1 MTMIPTDA
9 QIRQQAE
16 RLAARL
22 RALGATLAA
31 AESCTGGW
39 VCKALTDLPGSSEWF
54 GHGLVTY
61 SNAAKQQWLQVSP
74 ESLQRHGAVSE
85 QVVREMAHGALACS
99 GADLALAVSGVA
111 GPAGGTPDKP
121 VGTVWFAWARRRG
134 AEVELAS
141 DLQHFQGDREAVR
154 RQAVWHALAGVLA
167 IA

>member
-1 MTMIPTDA
+1 MIPGDG
-9 QIRQQAE
+9 QIREQAE
-16 RLAARL
+16 RLAARM
-22 RALGATLAA
+22 RAMGATLAV

-39 VCKALTDLPGSSEWF
+39 VCKALTDLPGSSDWF

-61 SNAAKQQWLQVSP
+61 SNAAKQQWLDVSP
-74 ESLQRHGAVSE
+74 GSLQRHGAVSE
-85 QVVREMAHGALACS
+85 QVVREMAQAVLARS

-111 GPAGGTPDKP
+111 GPSGGTPDKP

-134 AEVELAS
+134 ADVDLAT

>member
-1 MTMIPTDA
+1 MIPSDT
-9 QIRQQAE
+9 QIRRQAE
-16 RLAARL
+16 QLAARL
-22 RALGATLAA
+22 GALGATLAA

-39 VCKALTDLPGSSEWF
+39 VCKALTDLPGSSQWF

-61 SNAAKQQWLQVSP
+61 SNAAKQQLLGVSA

-85 QVVREMAHGALACS
+85 QVVREMAVGLIGQG
-99 GADLALAVSGVA
+99 GADLGLAVSGVA
-111 GPAGGTPDKP
+111 GPSGGTPDKP

-134 AEVELAS
+134 ADVDLAT